1 MCNKILS
8 ISVAAY
14 NLEELIEDN
23 LKSFCASNVNN
34 LLEVIVTDDG
44 SKDGTSDIVQKYV
57 DLYPNTIKLIK
68 QENQGAG
75 STVNSGIKNA
85 TGKYF
90 KMIDGDDWVETEN
103 LNKLIKYLSDVD
115 VDMVITNHEVYDE
128 SKKRITSKI
137 TFDNIETNKIQS
149 FSAICKNLH
158 LDMHDVIYRTEI
170 LKENQIILDNGFYT
184 DVEYLLLPIPFIK
197 TVIYYNLDIYVY
209 RIAREG
215 QSVSM
220 SSMQKH
226 IDMHNLVLSR
236 LIKYY
241 EDNKENLDNNK
252 KDYMSN
258 RLKDM
263 ADVQLKTMLT
273 FKIDNEQKENIKK
286 YFVWLQKNN
295 MDIFNKFKKG
305 KKEQLLLRSN
315 FKFIKLVSKI
325 VIKDF
330 NK

>member
-295 MDIFNKFKKG
+295 IDIFNKFKKG

-315 FKFIKLVSKI
+315 FKFTKLVSKI

>member
-315 FKFIKLVSKI
+315 FKFTKLVSKI